1 MSEQTDESAQGRALA
16 DLSQRIDG
24 LVARL
29 RRSSDEVRAEV
40 KASLMELATGL
51 EGSKV
56 RDLLETA
63 IKGELLEVQW
73 EIEEVLEATAPKK
86 PEPPPPPPTDKATD
100 KATAKPGAK
109 AGEKAAGAPAAE
121 KAKAGGK
128 ITAADLNLVFDDPR
142 GIMLHKSKVGERWF
156 LTQPDPRTGA
166 PQTFELH
173 ADEVTQIKA
182 QLKGSPYWVVG
193 T

>member
-1 MSEQTDESAQGRALA
+1 MSGYVDNSAQGRAEA
-16 DLSQRIDG
+16 DLSQQIDG
-24 LVARL
+24 FVARL
-29 RRSSDEVRAEV
+29 RRSSEEVRAEV
-40 KASLMELATGL
+40 KAALTELAQGAQ
-51 EGSKV
+51 GSKV

-63 IKGELLEVQW
+63 MKGELLEVQW

-86 PEPPPPPPTDKATD
+86 VEPPAP
-100 KATAKPGAK
+100 ATAP
-109 AGEKAAGAPAAE
+109 APAAE
-121 KAKAGGK
+121 KPGAKPATPGEKPKAGGK
-128 ITAADLNLVFDDPR
+128 ITAADLNLVYDDPR

-173 ADEVTQIKA
+173 PEEVTQIKG

-193 T
+193 A